1 MENQR
6 WKVKENC
13 GLEKQI
19 WSFMITM
26 CELGWLRPVANQDAG
41 RASES
46 SLGEGASEGSLGECA
61 SEGSLVGKEK
71 EEEKEAR
78 AARCSRGKGT
88 FQSIHLL

>member
-1 MENQR
+1 M
-6 WKVKENC
+6 
-13 GLEKQI
+13 
-19 WSFMITM
+19 S
-26 CELGWLRPVANQDAG
+26 LGGSGQFANQYAG

-46 SLGEGASEGSLGECA
+46 SLGEGA

-88 FQSIHLL
+88 FQSIHLLLRDLKEQQSGH